1 MFVYLV
7 LNAKYKYTG
16 LITHITWV
24 VGTYYIENNKNNT
37 NRWLRK
43 EKKLKTSSNLI

>member
-7 LNAKYKYTG
+7 LNAKYQYTG

-24 VGTYYIENNKNNT
+24 VGTYYIENNKNN
-37 NRWLRK
+37 K
-43 EKKLKTSSNLI
+43 QMACEEKKLKTSSNLI